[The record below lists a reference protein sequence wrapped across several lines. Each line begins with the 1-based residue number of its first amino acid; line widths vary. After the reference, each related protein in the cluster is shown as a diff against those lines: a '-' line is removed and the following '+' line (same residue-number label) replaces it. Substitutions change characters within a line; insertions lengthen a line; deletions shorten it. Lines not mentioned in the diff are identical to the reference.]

1 MSRVTLGGQGPR
13 LSGAA
18 FPQLGGITGLHLEPE
33 QIAGSWGS
41 WRARLERCQL
51 PDHMNHALR
60 FSNSKHPRKITPLD
74 TTEVL
79 KWLQDVD
86 MALLPCL
93 LVKCPP
99 WAMPG
104 ASSDAP
110 WHFSLMVQV
119 LLHPSEEEAL
129 AV

>member
-1 MSRVTLGGQGPR
+1 
-13 LSGAA
+13 
-18 FPQLGGITGLHLEPE
+18 
-33 QIAGSWGS
+33 
-41 WRARLERCQL
+41 
-51 PDHMNHALR
+51 MNHVLR

-86 MALLPCL
+86 LALLPCL

-104 ASSDAP
+104 ASSDASRQLP
-110 WHFSLMVQV
+110 LMGQV
-119 LLHPSEEEAL
+119 FLHLSEAEVL
-129 AV
+129 AM